1 MKSPAEISAI
11 HDKFQEKFGFNVKHV
26 QQGSAEWFKVK
37 LGVISAS
44 NAHKAVAKKDSE
56 TRATYMAE
64 LVAQVCTGQMEEI
77 NSKYLDW
84 GNQHED
90 AARSAYEFMKGTS
103 IEVIPFA
110 FKDDTFR
117 VGCSPDGI
125 IKDIDGDRG
134 VEIKCPYNASHYVKF
149 AVDQKI
155 KPEYVWQYQFSLW
168 VLGADRWDFVQ
179 YHPLMR
185 VNPIS
190 VLTVERDPEKMII
203 FDDLIPAFIEDM
215 DKMLSKLGTEFGGQ
229 WQC

>member
-1 MKSPAEISAI
+1 MKSPSEILEI
-11 HDKFQEKFGFNVKHV
+11 HNKFQERFGFSTTHA

-44 NAHKAVAKKDSE
+44 NASKAVAKKDSE

-84 GNQHED
+84 GHQHED
-90 AARSAYEFMKGTS
+90 AARSAYEFMKGT
-103 IEVIPFA
+103 IVEEIPFV
-110 FKDDTFR
+110 FKDDSFR

-125 IKDIDGDRG
+125 VKEVEGYRG
-134 VEIKCPYNASHYVKF
+134 VEIKCPFNASHYVKF
-149 AVDQKI
+149 AVDQKV

-168 VLGADRWDFVQ
+168 VLGVDRWDFVQ

-185 VNPIS
+185 VSPIS
-190 VLTVERDPEKMII
+190 VLTVERDEEKMKA
-203 FDDLIPAFIEDM
+203 FDDLIPAFIHDM
-215 DKMLSKLGTEFGGQ
+215 DIQLKKLGVEFGEQ
-229 WQC
+229 WR